1 MKRTLLLLS
10 SLLLSA
16 GAFAAAPEH
25 AKIDAAADKA
35 GDKVELRFKV
45 VPESG
50 LHVNM
55 EGPWKLELTGTD
67 GLGLQKTTFAKGDM
81 DEKLPGFV
89 VKTAA
94 KPAKAAG
101 DVEYKLTAFVCT
113 DDKTQC
119 YREVHTGKLPWKA

>member
-1 MKRTLLLLS
+1 MKRFALLS
-10 SLLLSA
+10 SLVLSTA
-16 GAFAAAPEH
+16 ALAAPDH
-25 AKIDAAADKA
+25 AKVDAAAEKA
-35 GDKVELRFKV
+35 GAGLELRFKV

-67 GLGLQKTTFAKGDM
+67 GLKLPKTTLTKGDM

-94 KPAKAAG
+94 KPAKASG
-101 DVEYKLTAFVCT
+101 DVDYKLTAFVCS